1 MQFYF
6 CTYHAPALTGLDR
19 CLTKRYSD
27 TRTHGKHRPWKL
39 MILPELSL
47 SRCQIREQA
56 TLRPDT
62 SCKFGDP
69 QATLRF
75 DDALG
80 LRDRA

>member
-1 MQFYF
+1 
-6 CTYHAPALTGLDR
+6 
-19 CLTKRYSD
+19 
-27 TRTHGKHRPWKL
+27 